1 MDLLNRL
8 ILLHLCIGL
17 ITMLIFI
24 IFCDKL
30 DYLRSHSNLH
40 YGPGL
45 IDFDLDNM
53 KLYQIVLFT
62 LSVFAIFWPILLY
75 LVYADY
81 KNQRK

>member
-8 ILLHLCIGL
+8 ILFHLCIGL

-24 IFCDKL
+24 IFCDKI
-30 DYLRSHSNLH
+30 DEISDNSNLH
-40 YGPGL
+40 YGPSL
-45 IDFDLDNM
+45 MDFDPDNM

-62 LSVFAIFWPILLY
+62 LSAFAIFWPILLY